1 MATTFDTLA
10 AVRRL
15 EDAGMKR
22 DLAEAVA
29 ETAFQASGAEHD
41 RLATKADLANLKAEL
56 TNKIY
61 AVAAAQAVLI
71 VALLKLLP

>member
-1 MATTFDTLA
+1 ML
-10 AVRRL
+10 
-15 EDAGMKR
+15 K
-22 DLAEAVA
+22 
-29 ETAFQASGAEHD
+29 TAFQSGRVEGD
-41 RLATKADLANLKAEL
+41 RLATKADLANLKAGL